1 MKKTLQIHRILEI
14 LEKNEMKK
22 ILFLIIFSLF
32 SLITPSFSDVKIDL
46 IKKLYGE
53 FNVDRAFSCTSS
65 DNKTKH
71 LFGLNKFSYEEAKI
85 LFSKDFWNLLDPNK
99 ILITIHTFDQSQK
112 KFNPATT
119 IVNYNKNEK
128 RISWFYTSNEYVE
141 HYSIN
146 GYSPDAKV
154 GKIGLSLYNV
164 FIDDE
169 DFKERQFYLVNFHK
183 DINSFKVENEI
194 NGNQKLLDFIKSFQE
209 TSYTKMINKIMTSM
223 DNNDKN
229 LTEVRLNFNCVF
241 GELN

>member
-1 MKKTLQIHRILEI
+1 MKKTIL
-14 LEKNEMKK
+14 
-22 ILFLIIFSLF
+22 SLF
-32 SLITPSFSDVKIDL
+32 FSITIIGNSYSDIKTDL

-99 ILITIHTFDQSQK
+99 ILITFHTFDQSQK
-112 KFNPATT
+112 KFNPATS

-154 GKIGLSLYNV
+154 GKIDLNLYNV

-169 DFKERQFYLVNFHK
+169 DFKEKQFYLVNFHK
-183 DINSFKVENEI
+183 DINSFKADNEI

-209 TSYTKMINKIMTSM
+209 LSYTKMINKIMASM